1 MSGPLDPALGAVA
14 SAAALSSMQVQQLQD
29 YLDLL
34 DKWNKVYNLSAVR
47 DKGRMLT
54 HHVFDS
60 LSVLS
65 ALQRQGTWA
74 QRRALDVGS
83 GAGLPGMI
91 LAIAMPELQVTCI
104 DTVGK
109 KAAFI
114 QQAAA
119 ALGLSNLQAV
129 HARVEQWPGP
139 HFDLITSRAFA
150 SLTDFTRLSQQRLAP
165 QGLWMAMKGKLPH
178 EEIKALPAS
187 VCVFHVEQLHVP
199 GLDAERC
206 LVWMR
211 TTS

>member
-1 MSGPLDPALGAVA
+1 MSAALDATLAAVA
-14 SAAALSSMQVQQLQD
+14 SAAALSPLQVQQLRG

-47 DKGRMLT
+47 DKESMLT

-65 ALQRQGTWA
+65 ALRRQGPWE

-109 KAAFI
+109 KTAFI

-119 ALGLSNLQAV
+119 MLSLSNLQAV
-129 HARVEQWPGP
+129 HARVEQWAGP

-150 SLTDFTRLSQQRLAP
+150 SLADFTRLSQQRLAP

-178 EEIKALPAS
+178 DEIEALPAS
-187 VCVFHVEQLHVP
+187 VGVFHVEQLHVP
-199 GLDAERC
+199 GLDVERC
-206 LVWMR
+206 LVWMKPVV
-211 TTS
+211 